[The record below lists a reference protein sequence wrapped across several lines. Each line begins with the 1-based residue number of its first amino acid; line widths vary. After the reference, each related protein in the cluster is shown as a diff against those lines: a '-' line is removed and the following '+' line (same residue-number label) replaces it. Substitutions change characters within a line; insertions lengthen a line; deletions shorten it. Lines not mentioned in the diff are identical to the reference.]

1 MIPHSSNS
9 LKLTKARFYCL
20 ASCFAIVVFPERGGP
35 QMTAI
40 NWITNEINNY
50 DGGHRFQLVWDKKR
64 SLLLK

>member
-1 MIPHSSNS
+1 MTAINWITNEINNYDGGH
-9 LKLTKARFYCL
+9 RFQ
-20 ASCFAIVVFPERGGP
+20 RGGP